1 MAYVSRVAKGS
12 PLTYE
17 EMDGNFAEMDSQ
29 FLAATDA
36 AASSVSAKD
45 AAQLAQGAAEDARD
59 DAVIAQGAAESARDD
74 ALLAKIGAEDAR
86 DEVIDLL
93 DASAPTIADIQ
104 GRIRVLQYA
113 DGPYP
118 SLDLQFVGATRT
130 APALVF
136 ERASSATYYDA
147 LGRIVTAGAN
157 EPRLT
162 FDPVTGKSLGLLVEG
177 QATNLLLG
185 SDSPATQTVVVTAT
199 AMTLSFIGTGTIT
212 LSGAYTG
219 ALVGTGDE
227 RVTMT
232 FTPSAGSLTLTVS
245 GNVEFAQL
253 ETGPVATSYIP
264 TEGSQVTR
272 AADNVTM
279 PTSEFP
285 FNPNEGTFVVEFRR
299 RENYTDP
306 VADCVLDLRSG
317 VDYWAVEVQSN
328 VRTRSSLTPYQ
339 PSPFTPDNVFFD
351 GTINKVAL
359 SIADST
365 MYKVAVN
372 GKVNISEGDQTGV
385 FSLYQNV
392 EQVRFKRIYPQ
403 PFQGSDAFSRLVY
416 YPRALSDSE
425 LIALTTP

>member
-1 MAYVSRVAKGS
+1 
-12 PLTYE
+12 
-17 EMDGNFAEMDSQ
+17 MDGNFAEMDSQ

-253 ETGPVATSYIP
+253 ETGTVATSYIP

-272 AADNVTM
+272 AADTPVI
-279 PTSEFP
+279 PVGDW
-285 FNPNEGTFVVEFRR
+285 FNPSEGTFVVEG
-299 RENYTDP
+299 EVSPDP
-306 VADCVLDLRSG
+306 IF
-317 VDYWAVEVQSN
+317 Q
-328 VRTRSSLTPYQ
+328 Q
-339 PSPFTPDNVFFD
+339 SPFMKLGDSIDSQKGLSIELN
-351 GTINKVAL
+351 GTNGQYAARSRAPGGGAL
-359 SIADST
+359 SANLGFIEGPVKIAASYKAGDS
-365 MYKVAVN
+365 VRACLN
-372 GKVNISEGDQTGV
+372 GGDIGTVGCDWDGSAN
-385 FSLYQNV
+385 FLYVGAGGLAGSSILLRRANGP
-392 EQVRFKRIYPQ
+392 VRR
-403 PFQGSDAFSRLVY
+403 VTY
-416 YPRALSDSE
+416 YPRALSDAE
-425 LIALTTP
+425 LIALTQP